1 MSNNTNTQQPVPQT
15 QVVVQKGSMKG
26 CWIAVLILLG
36 VGILCVGGCFLAGA
50 LGIGAIGAG
59 IEAVSDSIE
68 EAEAKKKES
77 IKDLEIVDFKWNKES
92 FGSVMEADFT
102 IKNNGTV
109 DVKDIEIECVHYAP
123 SGTKID
129 SNTRTFYELIKAGES
144 RELKSVNMGFIHSQ
158 VEKSES
164 AIISATIVE

>member
-36 VGILCVGGCFLAGA
+36 IGILCVGGCFLAGA

-68 EAEAKKKES
+68 EAEAKKKEA
-77 IKDLEIVDFKWNKES
+77 IKDLEIVNFKWNKEG
-92 FGSVMEADFT
+92 FGSVMEADIT

-109 DVKDIEIECVHYAP
+109 DVKDIKIECVHYAP

-129 SNTRTFYELIKAGES
+129 SNTRTFYEVIKAGES
-144 RELKSVNMGFIHSQ
+144 REFKGVNMGFIHSQ
-158 VEKSES
+158 AEKSES
-164 AIISATIVE
+164 TITSATIVE

>member
-50 LGIGAIGAG
+50 LGIGASGAG